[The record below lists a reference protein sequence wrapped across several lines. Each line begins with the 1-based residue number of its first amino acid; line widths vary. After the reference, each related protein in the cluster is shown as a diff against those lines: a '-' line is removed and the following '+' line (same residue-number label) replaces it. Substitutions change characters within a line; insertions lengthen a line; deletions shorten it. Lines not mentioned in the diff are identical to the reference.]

1 MKKQYKWLILSAML
15 IGLLCMF
22 TGCARKVDVT
32 INDQDAQIAITAK
45 SNMTVQEVLD
55 AANIKLGEN
64 DKVDLELDSKVSE
77 EHHVINISRYAQV
90 TIAYGTDSLVT
101 EVYNGTVQDVL
112 DQAGFVLEEGQYLDV
127 DAGQKVTDGM
137 TIHVIQQLKVAVTAD
152 GSTQTVFTE
161 AENVKALLDELHLTL
176 DEDDRVTPDLNTALD
191 ESVTEVVIQRV
202 EVKEE
207 TTEETIKYSAK
218 TVESS
223 KYNKGTKKIT
233 QYGKNGVKEVTYAV
247 TYVDGKEES
256 RELVKEEVV
265 KEAVTEITT
274 VGTYVAPTTRQTET
288 SKEAKK
294 TTKAGREVVS
304 IETQPNP
311 DNPEH
316 GVKIIRYSDGT
327 VEYIDY

>member
-22 TGCARKVDVT
+22 TGCAKKVDVT

-55 AANIKLGEN
+55 AANINLGEN

-101 EVYNGTVQDVL
+101 EVYNGTVQDAL
-112 DQAGFVLEEGQYLDV
+112 NQAGFVLEEGQYLDV

-137 TIHVIQQLKVAVTAD
+137 TIHVIQQLKVTVTAD

>member
-32 INDQDAQIAITAK
+32 INDFDAKIAITAK
-45 SNMTVQEVLD
+45 TNMTVQEVLD
-55 AANIKLGEN
+55 AANVTLAEN

-77 EHHVINISRYAQV
+77 EHNVINISRFAQV

-101 EVYNGTVQDVL
+101 EVYNGTVQDAL
-112 DQAGFVLEEGQYLDV
+112 DQAGYVLEEGQYLDV
-127 DAGQKVTDGM
+127 DPGEKLTDGM
-137 TIHVIQQLKVAVTAD
+137 TIHVIQQLKVAVKAD

-161 AENVKALLDELHLTL
+161 AEDVKALLAELNISL
-176 DEDDRVTPDLNTALD
+176 DEDDRVTPELNTALD
-191 ESVTEVVIQRV
+191 ESVTKVVVKRV

-207 TTEETIKYSAK
+207 KTQETIRYGAK

-223 KYNKGTKKIT
+223 RYNKGTKKIT
-233 QYGKNGVKEVTYAV
+233 QYGQNGVKEVTYSV

-256 RELVKEEVV
+256 REVVKEEVI

-288 SKEAKK
+288 TKEAKK

-304 IETQPNP
+304 VETQPNP